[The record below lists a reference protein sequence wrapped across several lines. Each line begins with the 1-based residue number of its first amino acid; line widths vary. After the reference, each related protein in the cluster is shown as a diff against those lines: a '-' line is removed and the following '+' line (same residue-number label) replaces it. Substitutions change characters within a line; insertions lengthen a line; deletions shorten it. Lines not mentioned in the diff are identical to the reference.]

1 MMRTVRLFAAV
12 APAAALLLAP
22 ATVAAPYVPKDD
34 ATVLER
40 LPLKPTDPLGR
51 ELRELRARLAAQPDD
66 LDAAVTIGRHYF
78 RLAMSEGDPRFIGYA
93 EVAVR
98 PWARSKEP
106 PRNVLVLRALL
117 RKYRHDFAGALDDLA
132 AAAASDPSDA
142 EVWLWR
148 AAIRSE
154 ERRVGKGGR
163 PGVSP
168 GPYSEGGLD
177 QRW

>member
-1 MMRTVRLFAAV
+1 MRTVRLFAAV

-93 EVAVR
+93 EVALR
-98 PWARSKEP
+98 PWSARRAAALDAESARRVL
-106 PRNVLVLRALL
+106 PRPRRDRPRGTTLQG
-117 RKYRHDFAGALDDLA
+117 GALARRERPVPARCLRRFPSRSRAPTGGCDTAQGLDPLRSA
-132 AAAASDPSDA
+132 AAAA
-142 EVWLWR
+142 R
-148 AAIRSE
+148 A
-154 ERRVGKGGR
+154 
-163 PGVSP
+163 
-168 GPYSEGGLD
+168 
-177 QRW
+177 

>member
-51 ELRELRARLAAQPDD
+51 ELRELRARLAAQPDG

-78 RLAMSEGDPRFIGYA
+78 RLAMSAGAPRFIGYA
-93 EVAVR
+93 AVSLR
-98 PWARSKEP
+98 PWGSCVRSS
-106 PRNVLVLRALL
+106 RNVIVL
-117 RKYRHDFAGALDDLA
+117 G
-132 AAAASDPSDA
+132 
-142 EVWLWR
+142 
-148 AAIRSE
+148 
-154 ERRVGKGGR
+154 
-163 PGVSP
+163 
-168 GPYSEGGLD
+168 
-177 QRW
+177 